1 MLAKNFESFCSHSGR
16 KFLRTISPYN
26 LPDRPVV
33 LYNLWYLPTNT
44 VYDLETYA
52 VLYPANFRIRRPT
65 PAAAAAA
72 TTARPAVPVPRDIGG
87 SGDDAAPLAARAL
100 LLGRLGAAA
109 AQVEHAGAEGRR
121 GARAEPIPGGD
132 IHDDAAVPPSAAA
145 AALREI
151 RGGRHG
157 VEEK

>member
-1 MLAKNFESFCSHSGR
+1 MARSRSCCGR
-16 KFLRTISPYN
+16 KRLSPFPGLCK
-26 LPDRPVV
+26 LPELSVF
-33 LYNLWYLPTNT
+33 TNKSHRLDT
-44 VYDLETYA
+44 VYDLETSA

-65 PAAAAAA
+65 PAAAAA
-72 TTARPAVPVPRDIGG
+72 TPARPAVPAPRDIGG
-87 SGDDAAPLAARAL
+87 GGDDAAPLAALA

-109 AQVEHAGAEGRR
+109 PQVEHAGAEGRR

-151 RGGRHG
+151 RGSRHG

>member
-1 MLAKNFESFCSHSGR
+1 ML
-16 KFLRTISPYN
+16 
-26 LPDRPVV
+26 D
-33 LYNLWYLPTNT
+33 T
-44 VYDLETYA
+44 VYDLETCA
-52 VLYPANFRIRRPT
+52 VLYPAIFRIRRPT

-72 TTARPAVPVPRDIGG
+72 AATPARPAVPVPRDIGG
-87 SGDDAAPLAARAL
+87 VGDDAAPLAALA

-132 IHDDAAVPPSAAA
+132 VHDDASAAA

>member
-1 MLAKNFESFCSHSGR
+1 M
-16 KFLRTISPYN
+16 
-26 LPDRPVV
+26 
-33 LYNLWYLPTNT
+33 YLQ
-44 VYDLETYA
+44 L
-52 VLYPANFRIRRPT
+52 VLYPQNFRIRRPT

-72 TTARPAVPVPRDIGG
+72 ATPARPAVPAPRDIGG
-87 SGDDAAPLAARAL
+87 GGDDAAPLAAAL
-100 LLGRLGAAA
+100 ALLGRFGAAA
-109 AQVEHAGAEGRR
+109 AQVEHAVAEGRR

-145 AALREI
+145 AAALREI

>member
-1 MLAKNFESFCSHSGR
+1 M
-16 KFLRTISPYN
+16 
-26 LPDRPVV
+26 
-33 LYNLWYLPTNT
+33 YLQ
-44 VYDLETYA
+44 L
-52 VLYPANFRIRRPT
+52 VLYPQNFRIRRPT

-72 TTARPAVPVPRDIGG
+72 AATPARPAVPAPRDIGG
-87 SGDDAAPLAARAL
+87 VGDDAAPLAAAL
-100 LLGRLGAAA
+100 ALLGRFGAAA
-109 AQVEHAGAEGRR
+109 AQVEHAVAEGRR